1 MGRLYFELEDI
12 DLDTS
17 INLFMLNLFKY
28 YQSRKNDN
36 EVYKN
41 IREFDL
47 TKLNPK
53 QLSVYR
59 LLAERRF
66 NGEKLRDLAWIP
78 DNGVYRQEDLIGN
91 LE

>member
-17 INLFMLNLFKY
+17 INLFMLNLLKY
-28 YQSRKNDN
+28 YQSRKNDD

-66 NGEKLRDLAWIP
+66 SGEKIRDLAWIP
-78 DNGVYRQEDLIGN
+78 DNGVYRQEDLICN